1 MKAMKSREIS
11 LGQASKHSPW
21 LVHEPKNSSMT
32 STMDSVRLHRSAW
45 PWGSRPRWPTLAEV
59 KSWAAELGQAATQA
73 PQPMQAAAS
82 KAWSAAALGTGVR
95 LASDA
100 APVFTEMNP
109 PASMIRSSGE
119 RSTARS
125 RTTGKPAARNG
136 SITISSPSRNS
147 LMWSWQ
153 VAVAFCGPWA
163 RPLIITPQ
171 VPQMPSRQS
180 LSKATG
186 SWPESLSCSFNRS
199 SISRNEAS
207 VLMAWW

>member
-1 MKAMKSREIS
+1 
-11 LGQASKHSPW
+11 
-21 LVHEPKNSSMT
+21 
-32 STMDSVRLHRSAW
+32 
-45 PWGSRPRWPTLAEV
+45 
-59 KSWAAELGQAATQA
+59 
-73 PQPMQAAAS
+73 
-82 KAWSAAALGTGVR
+82 
-95 LASDA
+95 
-100 APVFTEMNP
+100 
-109 PASMIRSSGE
+109 
-119 RSTARS
+119 
-125 RTTGKPAARNG
+125 
-136 SITISSPSRNS
+136 
-147 LMWSWQ
+147 MWSWQ